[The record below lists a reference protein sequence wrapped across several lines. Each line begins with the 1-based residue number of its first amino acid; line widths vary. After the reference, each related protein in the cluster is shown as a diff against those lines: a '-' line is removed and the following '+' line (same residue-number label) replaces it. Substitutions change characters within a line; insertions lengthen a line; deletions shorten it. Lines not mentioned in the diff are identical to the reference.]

1 MGLLLADR
9 LVAVGSPTLIQV
21 LVSLC
26 CPAAIT
32 VTLAYSVLLAVL
44 LFLGLRWYGALRV
57 DQATELAGIDHIDH
71 GGPAYPE
78 FNMYSEWRLDS
89 EGRLADHSN

>member
-1 MGLLLADR
+1 MAF
-9 LVAVGSPTLIQV
+9 
-21 LVSLC
+21 
-26 CPAAIT
+26 
-32 VTLAYSVLLAVL
+32 SVLSAVV

-78 FNMYSEWRLDS
+78 FNMYSEWHVCP
-89 EGRLADHSN
+89 EGAL